1 MIGYIIDELDYM
13 ISFGYKNDLLNLQF
27 HFQKMLE
34 KSLLIITQ
42 MYENEELKDFRQ
54 KLGINQLEEFI

>member
-13 ISFGYKNDLLNLQF
+13 ISFGYRNDLLNLQF

>member
-1 MIGYIIDELDYM
+1 VIGYIIDELDYM

-54 KLGINQLEEFI
+54 KLGINQSEEFI

>member
-42 MYENEELKDFRQ
+42 MYENEELKDFHQ

>member
-54 KLGINQLEEFI
+54 KLGINQSEEFI

>member
-54 KLGINQLEEFI
+54 KLGINQ